1 MAHTSQALYYTTFQ
15 CGQIFGVDCRPNY
28 EGMWSV
34 IVSISRDISN
44 PVFVCS
50 LWSTDTDLR
59 VINEWSGMW
68 HVTWP
73 APGGL
78 MGLSSLTTCHQLQCS
93 VSRSDSSLITSCNEL
108 YLSCVFWGSCRI
120 YFLDQFRLF
129 SVSLQSLQSYFNG
142 EVTREDDILLSLLT
156 TYREIVSKISFISPN
171 FVHNW
176 LLDLE
181 HAQKFLG
188 SVNKYLISPNIYS
201 TIIYFP

>member
-1 MAHTSQALYYTTFQ
+1 MWTNIWGWLSAQLWGHVVSDSQQ
-15 CGQIFGVDCRPNY
+15 QPGHQPG
-28 EGMWSV
+28 
-34 IVSISRDISN
+34 N

-50 LWSTDTDLR
+50 LWSTDLR

-68 HVTWP
+68 HVTCP

-129 SVSLQSLQSYFNG
+129 SVSLQSLQSYFSG

-156 TYREIVSKISFISPN
+156 TYREIVSKIRFISPN